1 MTPLV
6 LLFILAFL
14 VSVDLRILAPV
25 LPSISESLRSS
36 PGVVGLAMTS
46 YAITYGTGQL
56 FYGPL
61 SDRRSRIAV
70 VRAAGL
76 GFSICTVLA
85 ALSVTTWQFVAARFL
100 AGTFAGAV
108 IPLTLVFIGDTV
120 EYGRRQVVIG
130 RLSAVTSAA
139 LAFSASIGGTVAYF
153 VSWRVMLLGYGIL
166 ALVPVGCMWRLNPQ
180 PPAGLLDGTAASGR
194 YSDFLRDRRAQRV
207 YLAVFFEGFLL
218 WGSVT
223 YLGSFAAD
231 RYRFNQFVVGLLIA
245 LFGLGTMVGGLL
257 MPLIR
262 RRISENMLAGI
273 GGTLMGIAFLLLIP
287 RVPWQAFA
295 TSMIILGLGFVLLH
309 STLQLR
315 GTEISQTA
323 RGKAFSLFPFN
334 LFIGIATGTAV
345 LGRFVDAGRYELL
358 FATTGF
364 GLILIG
370 LGTALPSRSVRA

>member
-25 LPSISESLRSS
+25 LPSISESLRAS

-76 GFSICTVLA
+76 GFSLCTVLA

-120 EYGRRQVVIG
+120 EYSRRQVVIG

-166 ALVPVGCMWRLNPQ
+166 ALVPVGCMWRLDAPR
-180 PPAGLLDGTAASGR
+180 PSGLPGGTTSPGR
-194 YSDFLRDRRAQRV
+194 YGEFLLDRRAQRV

-223 YLGSFAAD
+223 YLGSFATD
-231 RYRFNQFVVGLLIA
+231 RYGFDQFVVGLLIA

-273 GGTLMGIAFLLLIP
+273 GGTLMGVAFLLLIP
-287 RVPWQAFA
+287 RLPWQAFA
-295 TSMIILGLGFVLLH
+295 TSMVILGLGFVLLH

-334 LFIGIATGTAV
+334 LFIGIAAGTAV
-345 LGRFVDAGRYELL
+345 LGRFVDAGRYGLL
-358 FATTGF
+358 FASAGF

-370 LGTALPSRSVRA
+370 LGTAVPSRAVRT